1 MNKNTFS
8 NRVTW
13 YNFIL
18 CIFVVWIHAQNTDLF
33 TEVVMIEGKPLFN
46 QIEQTI
52 VSDIAVVGVAGFFL
66 CSGYLFYRNYSWG
79 KVLEKYKTR
88 FVGLFIPYVIWT
100 LLYYF
105 IHVGVSYITPLR
117 AVFNEPPITV
127 TWKGIVDAV
136 LNYRYCAFLWFLQFL
151 ILLVVLS
158 PLIYL
163 LISNQ
168 YMGIV
173 AIVLVLVI
181 DSTGIC
187 GDLAFGGIQAQAF
200 CNWLFIYMTGGYIG
214 IHGSGAVESKNTSW
228 LLLLASVI
236 LAVLAYYFFKH
247 SPSMFT
253 NLMYLLLF
261 AAALW
266 CLDLQAAASDGGE
279 LAEAYIYGIHDA
291 FSDRAGDER
300 TGEQV
305 SFRFYVAGN
314 PFVFPASG
322 ALLCSDSTVL
332 ADLWK
337 RPVLC
342 VENVVRKPIELWKT

>member
-1 MNKNTFS
+1 M
-8 NRVTW
+8 
-13 YNFIL
+13 
-18 CIFVVWIHAQNTDLF
+18 
-33 TEVVMIEGKPLFN
+33 
-46 QIEQTI
+46 
-52 VSDIAVVGVAGFFL
+52 
-66 CSGYLFYRNYSWG
+66 
-79 KVLEKYKTR
+79 
-88 FVGLFIPYVIWT
+88 GLFIPYVIWT

-163 LISNQ
+163 LISNK

-187 GDLAFGGIQAQAF
+187 GDLAFGSVQAQAF

-236 LAVLAYYFFKH
+236 LAVLAYYFSNIRRVC
-247 SPSMFT
+247 SP
-253 NLMYLLLF
+253 
-261 AAALW
+261 
-266 CLDLQAAASDGGE
+266 
-279 LAEAYIYGIHDA
+279 I
-291 FSDRAGDER
+291 
-300 TGEQV
+300 
-305 SFRFYVAGN
+305 
-314 PFVFPASG
+314 
-322 ALLCSDSTVL
+322 
-332 ADLWK
+332 
-337 RPVLC
+337 
-342 VENVVRKPIELWKT
+342 

>member
-1 MNKNTFS
+1 MKEEKFKN
-8 NRVTW
+8 NILW
-13 YNFIL
+13 YNFTL
-18 CIFVVWIHAQNTDLF
+18 CILVVCIHAQNMHIF
-33 TEVVMIEGKPLFN
+33 IEPVAWINHAISFLV
-46 QIEQTI
+46 ER
-52 VSDIAVVGVAGFFL
+52 IACLAVPGFFM

-88 FVGLFIPYVIWT
+88 FVGLLIPYVIWT

-151 ILLVVLS
+151 LVVLS

-163 LISNQ
+163 LISNK

-187 GDLAFGGIQAQAF
+187 GDLAFGSVQAQAF

-214 IHGSGAVESKNTSW
+214 IHGSSAVESKNTSW

-266 CLDLQAAASDGGE
+266 CLVCKLPLPMAANWQKHTFIVYMTHFLIVRGMNVLVSKYLSASMWP
-279 LAEAYIYGIHDA
+279 GI
-291 FSDRAGDER
+291 
-300 TGEQV
+300 
-305 SFRFYVAGN
+305 
-314 PFVFPASG
+314 
-322 ALLCSDSTVL
+322 LLFFL
-332 ADLWK
+332 L
-337 RPVLC
+337 PVLC
-342 VENVVRKPIELWKT
+342 FALTSLFWRICGKGQSFVWKMLSGNR

>member
-88 FVGLFIPYVIWT
+88 FVGLFIPYEIWT

-163 LISNQ
+163 LISNK

-187 GDLAFGGIQAQAF
+187 GDLAFGSVQAQAF

-236 LAVLAYYFFKH
+236 LAVLAYYFFKY

-266 CLDLQAAASDGGE
+266 CLVCKLPLPMAANWQKHTFIVYMTHFLIVRGMNVLVSKYLSASMWP
-279 LAEAYIYGIHDA
+279 GI
-291 FSDRAGDER
+291 
-300 TGEQV
+300 
-305 SFRFYVAGN
+305 
-314 PFVFPASG
+314 
-322 ALLCSDSTVL
+322 LLFFL
-332 ADLWK
+332 L
-337 RPVLC
+337 PVLC
-342 VENVVRKPIELWKT
+342 FALTSLFWRICGKGQSFVWKMLSGNR